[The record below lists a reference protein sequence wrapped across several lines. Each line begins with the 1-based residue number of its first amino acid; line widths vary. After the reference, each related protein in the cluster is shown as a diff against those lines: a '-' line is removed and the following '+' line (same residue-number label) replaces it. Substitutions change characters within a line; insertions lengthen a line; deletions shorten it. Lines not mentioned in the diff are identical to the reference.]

1 MEKVQMN
8 NPCYYK
14 VGGLCFS
21 TYVEMDHPSL
31 FNFSPF
37 MVPEDEAKDVIFS
50 LYQMEKLPLL
60 PKTDVVCHVCDNG
73 TCWHFYY
80 NGTDNHDIM
89 LHLNGN
95 EYRTYRIQVKQNW
108 RYIYIDWQI
117 LNEFDS
123 LALNNILMLSYVA
136 TAARRGR
143 ILLHA
148 ACIRTLSGDSLA
160 FIGHSGAGKSTHA
173 RLWMKYV
180 EGCTLMNDDQPV
192 VSVENGL
199 PYIYGTPWSGKTSCY
214 KQEKAPLKMIC
225 LMKQTSYNRL
235 TSQIGLQAFTTVLA
249 ATSMIKE
256 QVEVYKGILQTL
268 SQIVKYVPV
277 VCLENKPESEAVELV
292 LLKYK
297 TVI

>member
-1 MEKVQMN
+1 MYMN
-8 NPCYYK
+8 NTSYYK
-14 VGGLCFS
+14 VGGLYFS
-21 TYVEMDHPSL
+21 VDIQMDHPILS
-31 FNFSPF
+31 NYSPF
-37 MVPEDEAKDVIFS
+37 IVTKEEAKDIIFS
-50 LYQMEKLPLL
+50 LYRIEQLSPILE
-60 PKTDVVCHVCDNG
+60 TDAVCHVCDNG

-80 NGTDNHDIM
+80 NGTDNHDIV

-95 EYRTYRIQVKQNW
+95 EYRTYRILVKQNW

-136 TAARRGR
+136 TAARRDR

-148 ACIRTLSGDSLA
+148 ACIRTLSGDALA

-199 PYIYGTPWSGKTSCY
+199 PYLYGTPWSGKTSCY

-225 LMKQTSYNRL
+225 LMKQASYNQL

-256 QVEVYKGILQTL
+256 QVEVYKGVVRTL
-268 SQIVKYVPV
+268 AQVIESIPV
-277 VCLENKPESEAVELV
+277 VYLENRPEREAVELV
-292 LLKYK
+292 WEKYR
-297 TVI
+297 TVIK